1 MIYCFFIG
9 KSLLFSH
16 YDSEL
21 MSFLVHS
28 AILRMF
34 IVPLFGPMLLNL
46 VIISIGLAPVL
57 SFLKT
62 RGHIDL
68 PLIAPFKLVSRPVL
82 LTPFLMP
89 FFLSILI
96 LTPFLAVGL
105 FD

>member
-1 MIYCFFIG
+1 
-9 KSLLFSH
+9 
-16 YDSEL
+16 
-21 MSFLVHS
+21 MSFFVHS

-34 IVPLFGPMLLNL
+34 IVPLLGPMLLNL
-46 VIISIGLAPVL
+46 VIISISLAPVL

-62 RGHIDL
+62 RGQIDL

-96 LTPFLAVGL
+96 LTPFFAVGL